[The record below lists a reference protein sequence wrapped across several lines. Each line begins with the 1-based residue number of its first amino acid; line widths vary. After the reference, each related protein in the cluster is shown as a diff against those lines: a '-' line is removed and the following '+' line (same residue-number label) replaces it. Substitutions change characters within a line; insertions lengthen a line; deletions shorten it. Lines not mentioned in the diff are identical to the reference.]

1 MPRNRSTSAAKELAA
16 PLKIVKHFF
25 LEFYE
30 HKNVDA
36 ALRYAADDMEF
47 HGLGAPHTDLWNKE
61 EIRSELEDM
70 TNGAEE
76 LLHVISIRLA
86 PRLLGTDVC
95 LVSGSITLGEGSD
108 TLLLEICVVAI
119 CRQSENGWKII
130 QLHTY
135 FPWEEGSYQ
144 YNGIFEIKQD
154 YAQQMRKEFWQ
165 SRLPGGLFAC
175 YDAAPFGMVAIND
188 SLLHQLGFQSQ
199 LEFQEL
205 YGISIVNSIHPDD
218 AAAFLEMA
226 QKQTE
231 GERERTIVCR
241 MRKRDFSFGLFSVRG
256 HKEKDEKYGMVLI
269 CSCNEI
275 PQEIQQREKA
285 NDEYDGGHAEIMEHM
300 LENMAGGGYRCRL
313 FGDMALDYTSD
324 GMCRLTGYSRGE
336 MEEKFHNDFSRLIY
350 EADREEYRVLMQQ
363 MKSYTHTAKR
373 KYRICCRDGSIK
385 WVMDT
390 LKSVRDAD
398 RTMWVYG
405 LLIDVQAEHV
415 RTYQLERFLDVLPT
429 GLAVAYLQ
437 NEGVLLQ
444 HCNEKL
450 PELLGRTEQELEDQ
464 NLYEMIVRDD
474 VPLLRQCMERLRAGE
489 PTGTC
494 QVGLLN
500 GDKRV
505 HILAN
510 VQERIQDRLTIYL
523 AMSEADW
530 TEPTLTKAS
539 RPPEVEI
546 RTFGYFDVY
555 VDGKPIPFQ
564 SAKAKE
570 LLALLVDRGGGY
582 VSATEIIS
590 CLWENEEANRVTLAR
605 CRKVAMRLTDKLR
618 EYGIENIIES
628 VNGSRRIVPSAIRC
642 DLYDYLDH
650 KPGSEALFKGSYL
663 TNYSWGEMTLSN
675 LLTEAE

>member
-61 EIRSELEDM
+61 EIRSELEGM

-119 CRQSENGWKII
+119 CRQSEDGWKII

-154 YAQQMRKEFWQ
+154 FAQQMRKEFWQ

-175 YDAAPFGMVAIND
+175 YDAAPFGLVSIND
-188 SLLHQLGFQSQ
+188 SLLHQLGFQSK
-199 LEFQEL
+199 LELQEFF
-205 YGISIVNSIHPDD
+205 GISIVNSIHPDD
-218 AAAFLEMA
+218 VPAFLDMVQGKGA
-226 QKQTE
+226 QNQEQTM
-231 GERERTIVCR
+231 VCR
-241 MRKRDFSFGLFSVRG
+241 MRKKDFSFGSFYLRG
-256 HKEKDEKYGMVLI
+256 HKEQDEQFGSILA
-269 CSCNEI
+269 CSCNDI
-275 PQEIQQREKA
+275 TQEIQQSEEKQERRG
-285 NDEYDGGHAEIMEHM
+285 DEPSEYMELL
-300 LENMAGGGYRCRL
+300 LENMPGGGYCCRML
-313 FGDMALDYTSD
+313 GDQGLDYMSD
-324 GMCRLTGYSRGE
+324 GMCRLTGYSRSE

-363 MKSYTHTAKR
+363 IKSYTHTAKR

-437 NEGVLLQ
+437 NEGVLFQ

-464 NLYEMIVRDD
+464 NLYEMIVRED

-523 AMSEADW
+523 AMSETDW

>member
-1 MPRNRSTSAAKELAA
+1 MPRNHKTNHGKELSA
-16 PLKIVKHFF
+16 PLKIVRHFF

-30 HKNVDA
+30 HRNVDA

-61 EIRSELEDM
+61 EIRSELEGM
-70 TNGAEE
+70 TSSEE
-76 LLHVISIRLA
+76 LLHVLSVSMT
-86 PRLLGTDVC
+86 PRLLGENVC

-108 TLLLEICVVAI
+108 TLLLEICLVAI
-119 CRQSENGWKII
+119 CRQNEDGWKII

-165 SRLPGGLFAC
+165 SRLPGGLFGC
-175 YDAAPFGMVAIND
+175 YDYAPFGLVAIND

-199 LEFQEL
+199 LEFQEFS
-205 YGISIVNSIHPDD
+205 GISIVNIIHPDD
-218 AAAFLEMA
+218 VAAFLELT
-226 QKQTE
+226 QKKQNGQKE
-231 GERERTIVCR
+231 QAIVCR
-241 MRKRDFSFGLFSVRG
+241 MRKKDFSFGTFALRG
-256 HKEKDEKYGMVLI
+256 HKEQDEKYGTILV
-269 CSCNEI
+269 CSCNDI
-275 PQEIQQREKA
+275 TQEVQQAEKQSEA
-285 NDEYDGGHAEIMEHM
+285 YSGETTENVEYM

-313 FGDMALDYTSD
+313 LGDRSVDYISD

-336 MEEKFHNDFSRLIY
+336 IETQFHNDFSRLIY
-350 EADREEYRVLMQQ
+350 EADREEYRVLIEQ
-363 MKSYTHTAKR
+363 MKAYTHTDKI
-373 KYRICCRDGSIK
+373 KYRIHCRDGSLK
-385 WVMDT
+385 WVLDT
-390 LKSVRDAD
+390 LKSVREAD

-405 LLIDVQAEHV
+405 LLIDVHREHTET
-415 RTYQLERFLDVLPT
+415 RQLERFLDVLPT

-437 NEGVLLQ
+437 NDGIWIQ

-450 PELLGRTEQELEDQ
+450 LKLLGRSENEVEGQ
-464 NLYEMIVRDD
+464 NLYEWVHKEDKL
-474 VPLLRQCMERLRAGE
+474 LLRQCMERLQIGE

-494 QVGLLN
+494 QIGLTVGE
-500 GDKRV
+500 KQV
-505 HILAN
+505 HVLAN
-510 VQERIQDRLTIYL
+510 VQERIQERLTIYL
-523 AMSEADW
+523 ALSEVDW
-530 TEPTLTKAS
+530 SEPILTKTH
-539 RPPEVEI
+539 RTPEVEI

-590 CLWENEEANRVTLAR
+590 CLWENEEANKVTLAR

-618 EYGIENIIES
+618 EYGIEEIIES
-628 VNGSRRIVPSAIRC
+628 VNGARRVVPSCIHC

-650 KPGSEALFKGSYL
+650 KPGSENLFKGSYL

-675 LLTEAE
+675 LLAGTV